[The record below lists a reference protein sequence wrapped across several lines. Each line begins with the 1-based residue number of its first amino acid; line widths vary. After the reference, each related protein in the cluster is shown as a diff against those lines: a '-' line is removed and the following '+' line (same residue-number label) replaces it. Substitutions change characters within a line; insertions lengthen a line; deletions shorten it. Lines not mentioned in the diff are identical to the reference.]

1 MRTISLL
8 YVIFAIVAIA
18 IGPVHA
24 ALPTYLSIAGSQLGV
39 EDPRGPLMVGVLST
53 TTGFPLSSRIIL
65 FEASKNGEF
74 FGDSITAVVGKAVTN
89 RDGEFRF
96 RPSSFSQGPYF
107 RAMFAGEGDYEGT
120 RSEIIN
126 LSTLLE
132 EAKDARVQDGPGNL
146 YVSTT
151 PSNADV
157 YLNDKLV
164 GKTDSTI
171 RGIPAGE
178 YDVTFVLN
186 GYANATY
193 SVLITPKKTVSIV
206 VPLQRP
212 MGAFTNPFDEY
223 VAAMKDMELVADI
236 HSGPASFQLR
246 QNTSDPASIPH
257 NVDVIQFSDPRDTSY
272 LVIVSPDWNAVER

>member
-1 MRTISLL
+1 MRTILLL
-8 YVIFAIVAIA
+8 YIIFAIGAIA

-24 ALPTYLSIAGSQLGV
+24 TLPTHLSIAGSQLGV
-39 EDPRGPLMVGVLST
+39 GDPHGPLMVGVLST
-53 TTGFPLSSRIIL
+53 TTNFPLSSRIIL
-65 FEASKNGEF
+65 FEASRNGEF
-74 FGDSITAVVGKAVTN
+74 SGTSTSVVGKAVTN

-107 RAMFAGEGDYEGT
+107 KAMYVGDGDYEST
-120 RSEIIN
+120 RSEIID
-126 LSTLLE
+126 LSILLE
-132 EAKDARVQDGPGNL
+132 EAKETRVQDGPGNL

-178 YDVTFVLN
+178 YDVTFVLD
-186 GYANATY
+186 GYVNATY
-193 SVLITPKKTVSIV
+193 SVLISPKKTVSIV
-206 VPLQRP
+206 VPLQKP
-212 MGAFTNPFDEY
+212 MDSFVDPFDEF
-223 VAAMKDMELVADI
+223 VAAMKNMDVVAEI
-236 HSGPASFQLR
+236 NSGPASFQLR

-257 NVDVIQFSDPRDTSY
+257 NVDVIQFSEPRDTSY
-272 LVIVSPDWNAVER
+272 LVFISPDWDAVDW